1 MSTVLVVENEINI
14 RYSSMY
20 IKYHKAQQERD
31 FQTNL
36 EYQFVNTQDSP
47 TIFTFQNNFFL
58 INNFN
63 DGFYILPDSYTSQIR
78 TLENSSNKIW

>member
-36 EYQFVNTQDSP
+36 EYQFHFRQLAQYSLLLVFDTA
-47 TIFTFQNNFFL
+47 
-58 INNFN
+58 
-63 DGFYILPDSYTSQIR
+63 
-78 TLENSSNKIW
+78 K